1 MGCRSALRHRRDD
14 RRLRSGRR
22 DDLGQFADRF
32 GIDVDELFAYIHRR
46 RSPETIRQFPP
57 AGHDMADITREQE
70 ARELTQL
77 DGIVEV
83 PGAGQLLE
91 SLNRA
96 LENEAMATAENEA
109 TQTDGW
115 WISMEDWLWSGGRS
129 RTVFR
134 GVRSREVWGSVGRQ

>member
-1 MGCRSALRHRRDD
+1 
-14 RRLRSGRR
+14 
-22 DDLGQFADRF
+22 
-32 GIDVDELFAYIHRR
+32 
-46 RSPETIRQFPP
+46 
-57 AGHDMADITREQE
+57 MADITREQE